1 MGSSAQARPVTLLA
15 EPGHLGADAFLRF
28 VVVVGVL
35 NSLIAAFLLCRLPA
49 AHAPSLMALFIR
61 AIVFVAIGALAGTA
75 GSWFYWRR
83 SSAPFSPDFPVTF
96 RLFALVCAIGWIW
109 APAIVLFSS
118 QDSAVTPALSAL
130 AASLLAAYLRRILPS
145 AGLDAHSSAQAW
157 QDRELF
163 TDSTFTVR
171 HEWHGYVIAICLYA
185 AFYALDRRWS
195 LNAGCL
201 FAFSAFLFAWKRT
214 LAPAEPVN
222 SREHGAHAARR
233 LARAAVPAIL
243 VTLSALLFGV
253 ARRNQTIALRLAASR
268 GADADSHPRHRN
280 SGFGVAG
287 YESIILWP
295 VPEKKQIVPPAPEVN
310 LLAKGVKR
318 PLTIRFTGA
327 YWYFQ
332 PPDKQ
337 PGPRALQAHGSPL
350 GASIR
355 SANTLP
361 LMMEAHQHLAAS
373 VRLATCAEIQ
383 VGIESRN
390 GTRGPVSMAVLL
402 ADSASPKKSTL
413 YLGQQTLLPGSA
425 GDSSTGS
432 SAGDETL
439 RFFIPA
445 RAAIRSFDEITVMFF
460 PESGYF
466 ETGPKVA
473 IDEFQLIPR

>member
-1 MGSSAQARPVTLLA
+1 MGSSAQARPITLLA
-15 EPGHLGADAFLRF
+15 EPGHLSANAFLRF
-28 VVVVGVL
+28 LVVVGVL

-49 AHAPSLMALFIR
+49 AHTPSLTALFIR
-61 AIVFVAIGALAGTA
+61 AVVYVAIGALAGTA

-118 QDSAVTPALSAL
+118 QDSAVTPALSTL
-130 AASLLAAYLRRILPS
+130 ASALLAAYLRKIFPS
-145 AGLDAHSSAQAW
+145 ANLDAHPSVHAW

-171 HEWHGYVIAICLYA
+171 HEWHGYVIAVCLYA
-185 AFYALDRRWS
+185 AFYALGRRWI
-195 LNAGCL
+195 LDAGCL
-201 FAFSAFLFAWKRT
+201 FAFCAFLFAWKRT
-214 LAPAEPVN
+214 LAPAGPVN
-222 SREHGAHAARR
+222 SEVQSARAARR
-233 LARAAVPAIL
+233 LAYAALPAIL
-243 VTLSALLFGV
+243 VTVSALLFGV
-253 ARRNQTIALRLAASR
+253 ARRNQAFALRTVTGRA
-268 GADADSHPRHRN
+268 ADAVSHPRHRD
-280 SGFGVAG
+280 SGFGISG

-295 VPEKKQIVPPAPEVN
+295 VPEKKQIVPPAPEIN
-310 LLAKGVKR
+310 LLAKGTKR
-318 PLTIRFTGA
+318 SLVIRFTGA

-337 PGPRALQAHGSPL
+337 PGPRALQAHGTPL
-350 GASIR
+350 ATNIR
-355 SANTLP
+355 STNTFP
-361 LMMEAHQHLAAS
+361 LLMEAHQHLAAPI
-373 VRLATCAEIQ
+373 RLATCAEIQ

-402 ADSASPKKSTL
+402 TDSASPKKSTV
-413 YLGQQTLLPGSA
+413 YLGQQTFLPGNA
-425 GDSSTGS
+425 ADSSIGS

-445 RAAIRSFDEITVMFF
+445 RASIRKFDEITLMFF
-460 PESGYF
+460 PEVGYF

-473 IDEFQLIPR
+473 IDRFNLIPR